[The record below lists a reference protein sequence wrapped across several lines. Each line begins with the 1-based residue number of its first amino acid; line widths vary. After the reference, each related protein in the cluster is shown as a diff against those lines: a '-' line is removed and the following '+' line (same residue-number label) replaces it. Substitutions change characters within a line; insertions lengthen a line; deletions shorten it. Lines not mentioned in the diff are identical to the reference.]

1 MALLSSLKGGVTSR
15 APSYATFAAAGVIKY
30 AEERLLATTAIGNG
44 TYMSG
49 AIKLGI
55 GAVAKEIGGNSM
67 ISDAAAIAFITDGV
81 EDIITNFMSGTSY
94 TIGAGNTSYTSAVI
108 Y

>member
-1 MALLSSLKGGVTSR
+1 MALLSSLKGGVTSK

-30 AEERLLATTAIGNG
+30 MEERLLATTAIGNG

-49 AIKLGI
+49 AVKLGI
-55 GAVAKEIGGNSM
+55 GAVAKEIGGSSM
-67 ISDAAAIAFITDGV
+67 LSDAAAIAFITDGV
-81 EDIITNFMSGTSY
+81 EDIITQFMSGTSY

>member
-1 MALLSSLKGGVTSR
+1 MALLSSFKSGVTSR

-55 GAVAKEIGGNSM
+55 GAIAKEVGGSSM

>member
-1 MALLSSLKGGVTSR
+1 MALLSSFKSGVTSR

-30 AEERLLATTAIGNG
+30 LEERLLATTAIGNQ

-55 GAVAKEIGGNSM
+55 GAVAKEIGGSSM

-81 EDIITNFMSGTSY
+81 EDIITNFMAGTSY
-94 TIGAGNTSYTSAVI
+94 TIGAGNTTYATAVI

>member
-30 AEERLLATTAIGNG
+30 LEERLLATTAIGNG

-49 AIKLGI
+49 AVKLGL
-55 GAVAKEIGGNSM
+55 GAVAKEIGGSSM
-67 ISDAAAIAFITDGV
+67 LADAAAIAFITDGV
-81 EDIITNFMSGTSY
+81 EDVITQFMSGTSY
-94 TIGAGNTSYTSAVI
+94 SVSANNMSSAVI

>member
-1 MALLSSLKGGVTSR
+1 M
-15 APSYATFAAAGVIKY
+15 IKY
-30 AEERLLATTAIGNG
+30 MEERLLATTAIGNS

-49 AIKLGI
+49 AVKIGL
-55 GAVAKEIGGNSM
+55 GAVAKEVGGSGM
-67 ISDAAAIAFITDGV
+67 LSDAAAIAFITDGV
-81 EDIITNFMSGTSY
+81 EDIITQFMSGTSY